1 MGVRACCDN
10 FAEEA
15 RVGCVNG
22 VKEKKERGILILRKW
37 HTLKEFGEEKSVL
50 CWIETTSDYNGLNLF
65 ALFKCL
71 VFDE

>member
-50 CWIETTSDYNGLNLF
+50 C
-65 ALFKCL
+65 
-71 VFDE
+71 